1 MEGDILMKLNPE
13 CVRDILFTV
22 EDKTDS
28 EHYIDYPYELP
39 ECELLLKYS
48 EEEVRYHINQCDMSA
63 LIIVNGKDM
72 DGNMSIMDLT
82 PAGHEFI
89 ADIRNDTVWN
99 NVKEKSSKIGVS
111 SLRAIRDI
119 AVGVVSELIKTQF

>member
-1 MEGDILMKLNPE
+1 MKLNPE

-28 EHYIDYPYELP
+28 ENYFAFPSELP
-39 ECELLLKYS
+39 ESELLLKYS
-48 EEEVRYHINQCDMSA
+48 EEEVRYHINQCDMSG
-63 LIIVNGKDM
+63 LIIVKGKDM
-72 DGNMSIMDLT
+72 DGNMSVMDLT

-99 NVKEKSSKIGVS
+99 NVKDKSSKIGVS

>member
-1 MEGDILMKLNPE
+1 
-13 CVRDILFTV
+13 
-22 EDKTDS
+22 
-28 EHYIDYPYELP
+28 
-39 ECELLLKYS
+39 
-48 EEEVRYHINQCDMSA
+48 MSG